1 VRRKVVR
8 GEALFEGSID
18 MKSIALY
25 ARVSSERQAQQATI
39 DSQVAALRARAEA
52 DGHIVLPTD
61 LYIDDGFSGSS
72 LRRPALERLRDRV
85 AEGGVE
91 IFYVH
96 SADRLARRYAHQV
109 LLLEEFASHRVNV
122 VMLLGPNGTTAEDEL
137 LVQVQGVIAEYERAK
152 ILERSRRGKLHK
164 ARQGIVNPLCAA
176 PYGYVYVKKSDN
188 SPASYQVALPEA
200 KVVRRIFDAVVREQM
215 SLRKVAR
222 MLNEKRIPTRGSS
235 TRWTVTAVHEV
246 LCNPA
251 YMGKAAFGKTE
262 SVDRATPLR
271 LIKGRPA
278 APRQRSSRR
287 RALEQWIPIDVP
299 PLVSADSFAA
309 AREQLGR
316 NRLLA
321 QRNRAPGRY
330 LLAGLTVCAH
340 CGYAY
345 YGRTNCNRGR
355 NYVYYRCAGS
365 DAQRFADG
373 PVCRNRPI
381 QLDDLEKYVWQ
392 SVCALLQDP
401 TRVMTEWSRRADSAA
416 TTDPRAHERT
426 ETLRLIKAQER
437 ALQRLVDAYEL
448 GAIELAELK
457 DRSERVR
464 SRIAQARRELEAL
477 EKLVAQHHE
486 LRLVISRVEEFSRR
500 VGEGLQKLTWKER
513 RAIITALVA
522 RIEIDQEGATIVYR
536 VPALPAAPHRV
547 PASNST
553 GPARPAHD
561 VADCVG
567 GVTTALIR

>member
-1 VRRKVVR
+1 
-8 GEALFEGSID
+8 
-18 MKSIALY
+18 MKSVALY

-39 DSQVAALRARAEA
+39 DSQVEALRARATA
-52 DGHIVLPTD
+52 DGHLVLPTD
-61 LYIDDGFSGSS
+61 MYIDDGYSGSS
-72 LRRPALERLRDRV
+72 LRRPELERLRDRV

-91 IFYVH
+91 IVYVH

-109 LLLEEFASHRVNV
+109 LLLEELASHRVNV
-122 VMLLGPNGTTAEDEL
+122 VMLLGRNGTTAEDEL
-137 LVQVQGVIAEYERAK
+137 LLQVQGVIAEYERAK

-164 ARQGIVNPLCAA
+164 ARQGIVNPLCGA
-176 PYGYVYVKKSDN
+176 PYGYAYIKKSEN
-188 SPASYQVALPEA
+188 SPASYQVSLPEA

-215 SLRKVAR
+215 SLGKVAR
-222 MLNEKRIPTRGSS
+222 MLNEQHIPTRGSS

-246 LCNPA
+246 LSNPA
-251 YMGKAAFGKTE
+251 YMGKAAFGKNE

-271 LIKGRPA
+271 LMKGHA
-278 APRQRSSRR
+278 VAPRYRSSRR
-287 RALEQWIPIDVP
+287 RPPEQWIQIDVP

-309 AREQLGR
+309 AREQLER

-345 YGRTNCNRGR
+345 YGRTNWRTESRGR
-355 NYVYYRCAGS
+355 MKYVYYRCAGA

-373 PVCRNRPI
+373 PICHNHPV
-381 QLDDLEKYVWQ
+381 QLDDLEKHVWH
-392 SVCALLQDP
+392 SVCALLQEP
-401 TRVMTEWSRRADSAA
+401 ARVMGEWSRRANSTAA
-416 TTDPRAHERT
+416 TDPRSSERT
-426 ETLRLIKAQER
+426 EMLRLIKAQER

-464 SRIAQARRELEAL
+464 ARIAQVRCELGALEKAITQRREL
-477 EKLVAQHHE
+477 KLV
-486 LRLVISRVEEFSRR
+486 IGRVEEFARR
-500 VGEGLQKLTWKER
+500 VRAGLQRITWNER
-513 RAIITALVA
+513 RAIITAVIA

-536 VPALPAAPHRV
+536 VPALPTTLSPVSASTAPTAAHP
-547 PASNST
+547 T
-553 GPARPAHD
+553 QE

-567 GVTTALIR
+567 GVTTRLIR